1 MNPLTRFARIV
12 CICIVT
18 GLWLSG
24 DAARAD
30 ELPADT
36 NQIKSLTPEQADRL
50 ICKHERPDK
59 RSVTFLRFTPVT
71 ERKANGIQITK
82 LIPVECEGTYAFRGD
97 FLSLPA
103 LKQIT
108 PETAAVLGRHHGVL
122 HLDGMRALDADVASA
137 LAAFD
142 GELLS
147 LHGLEEMDAAVA
159 KALAGSRARRLHL
172 NGLTT
177 LDADAAEALAEFRG
191 DEISMSRVWG
201 MIGKSIALTAGV
213 SRMVCKSG
221 DSSCILEGVTAIDA
235 PDSVAT
241 AKALATRKGPLSLP
255 NLKKISP
262 KTLAALLEKE
272 DVEIPLIET
281 LELIP
286 EPDSSRTEDFVIP
299 EGLQQRQKQQAR

>member
-159 KALAGSRARRLHL
+159 KALAGSQARRLNL

-213 SRMVCKSG
+213 SRMVCKFDWSG
-221 DSSCILEGVTAIDA
+221 ILEGVTALDA

-286 EPDSSRTEDFVIP
+286 EPDSSPTEDFVIP